1 MQVIQI
7 KDVCKAFDQRQV
19 LNNISL
25 SVEEGEIFG
34 LLGPSGAGKT
44 TLIKMLIGLLSAT
57 SGNIAIL
64 GKELDKK
71 IDESFPSFGMV
82 LDNDGLYDRLNCYD
96 NLELYARI
104 YSISNRKKVI
114 NDLLEKVGLIESS
127 KKSVSNLSKG
137 MRQRLSFARAILH
150 SPKIVFL
157 DEPTSGLDPATTLQ
171 IHSMMKMLKES
182 GTTIFLT
189 THNMNEAQKMCDHLA
204 LLNEGNIVE
213 EGTPEDIC
221 LHHRKKCE
229 VNIEMTNGEKYM
241 VDSHDLLTVLQTVLD
256 TNNKIRSI
264 HSNEPNL
271 EEVFIELTGRD
282 LRLKQLTTFV
292 LSSLNKLRI
301 H

>member
-171 IHSMMKMLKES
+171 IHSMMKTLKES

-229 VNIEMTNGEKYM
+229 VNIEMNNGEKYM

-282 LRLKQLTTFV
+282 LR
-292 LSSLNKLRI
+292 
-301 H
+301 

>member
-71 IDESFPSFGMV
+71 IDESFQSFGMV

-171 IHSMMKMLKES
+171 IHSMMKTLKES

-282 LRLKQLTTFV
+282 LR
-292 LSSLNKLRI
+292 
-301 H
+301 

>member
-7 KDVCKAFDQRQV
+7 KDVCKAFDQLQV

-171 IHSMMKMLKES
+171 IHSMMKTLKES

-221 LHHRKKCE
+221 LLHRKKCE

-241 VDSHDLLTVLQTVLD
+241 VDSHDLLRVLQTVLD

-282 LRLKQLTTFV
+282 LR
-292 LSSLNKLRI
+292 
-301 H
+301 

>member
-104 YSISNRKKVI
+104 YSISNRKRVI

-282 LRLKQLTTFV
+282 LR
-292 LSSLNKLRI
+292 
-301 H
+301 

>member
-7 KDVCKAFDQRQV
+7 KDVCKAFDQLQV

-171 IHSMMKMLKES
+171 IHSMMKTLKES

-221 LHHRKKCE
+221 LLHRKKCE

-282 LRLKQLTTFV
+282 LR
-292 LSSLNKLRI
+292 
-301 H
+301 

>member
-34 LLGPSGAGKT
+34 LLRPSGAGKT

-229 VNIEMTNGEKYM
+229 VNVEMTNGEKYM

-282 LRLKQLTTFV
+282 LR
-292 LSSLNKLRI
+292 
-301 H
+301 

>member
-241 VDSHDLLTVLQTVLD
+241 VDSH
-256 TNNKIRSI
+256 N
-264 HSNEPNL
+264 
-271 EEVFIELTGRD
+271 
-282 LRLKQLTTFV
+282 
-292 LSSLNKLRI
+292 
-301 H
+301 

>member
-7 KDVCKAFDQRQV
+7 EDVCKAFDQRQV

-282 LRLKQLTTFV
+282 LR
-292 LSSLNKLRI
+292 
-301 H
+301 

>member
-7 KDVCKAFDQRQV
+7 KDVCKAFDQLQV

-171 IHSMMKMLKES
+171 IHSMMKTLKES

-221 LHHRKKCE
+221 LLHRKKCE

-271 EEVFIELTGRD
+271 EEVFIELTGGD
-282 LRLKQLTTFV
+282 LR
-292 LSSLNKLRI
+292 
-301 H
+301 

>member
-64 GKELDKK
+64 GKGLDKK

-282 LRLKQLTTFV
+282 LR
-292 LSSLNKLRI
+292 
-301 H
+301 

>member
-96 NLELYARI
+96 NLNCMLEFIQLVI
-104 YSISNRKKVI
+104 EKK
-114 NDLLEKVGLIESS
+114 
-127 KKSVSNLSKG
+127 
-137 MRQRLSFARAILH
+137 
-150 SPKIVFL
+150 
-157 DEPTSGLDPATTLQ
+157 
-171 IHSMMKMLKES
+171 
-182 GTTIFLT
+182 
-189 THNMNEAQKMCDHLA
+189 
-204 LLNEGNIVE
+204 
-213 EGTPEDIC
+213 
-221 LHHRKKCE
+221 
-229 VNIEMTNGEKYM
+229 
-241 VDSHDLLTVLQTVLD
+241 
-256 TNNKIRSI
+256 
-264 HSNEPNL
+264 
-271 EEVFIELTGRD
+271 
-282 LRLKQLTTFV
+282 
-292 LSSLNKLRI
+292 
-301 H
+301 

>member
-7 KDVCKAFDQRQV
+7 KDVCKAFDQLQV

-34 LLGPSGAGKT
+34 LLGPLGAGKT

-171 IHSMMKMLKES
+171 IHSMMKTLKES

-221 LHHRKKCE
+221 LLHRKKCE

-282 LRLKQLTTFV
+282 LR
-292 LSSLNKLRI
+292 
-301 H
+301 

>member
-71 IDESFPSFGMV
+71 IDESFLSFGMV

-282 LRLKQLTTFV
+282 LR
-292 LSSLNKLRI
+292 
-301 H
+301 

>member
-127 KKSVSNLSKG
+127 NKSVSNLSKG

-171 IHSMMKMLKES
+171 IHSMMKTLKES

-282 LRLKQLTTFV
+282 LR
-292 LSSLNKLRI
+292 
-301 H
+301 

>member
-114 NDLLEKVGLIESS
+114 NDLLEKVGLTESS

-282 LRLKQLTTFV
+282 LR
-292 LSSLNKLRI
+292 
-301 H
+301 

>member
-1 MQVIQI
+1 MTFT
-7 KDVCKAFDQRQV
+7 FDQLQV

-282 LRLKQLTTFV
+282 LR
-292 LSSLNKLRI
+292 
-301 H
+301 

>member
-57 SGNIAIL
+57 SGNITIL

-96 NLELYARI
+96 NLERYARI

-171 IHSMMKMLKES
+171 IHSMMKTLKES

-282 LRLKQLTTFV
+282 LR
-292 LSSLNKLRI
+292 
-301 H
+301 

>member
-64 GKELDKK
+64 GKELDKNF
-71 IDESFPSFGMV
+71 DESFPSFGMV

-282 LRLKQLTTFV
+282 LR
-292 LSSLNKLRI
+292 
-301 H
+301 

>member
-57 SGNIAIL
+57 SGNIVIL

-282 LRLKQLTTFV
+282 LR
-292 LSSLNKLRI
+292 
-301 H
+301 

>member
-264 HSNEPNL
+264 HSVSYTHLTLPTNR
-271 EEVFIELTGRD
+271 EV
-282 LRLKQLTTFV
+282 
-292 LSSLNKLRI
+292 
-301 H
+301 

>member
-7 KDVCKAFDQRQV
+7 KDVCKAFDQLQV

-25 SVEEGEIFG
+25 SVEEGGIFG

-157 DEPTSGLDPATTLQ
+157 DEPTSGLDSATTLQ
-171 IHSMMKMLKES
+171 IHSMMKTLKES

-221 LHHRKKCE
+221 LLHRKKCE

-282 LRLKQLTTFV
+282 LR
-292 LSSLNKLRI
+292 
-301 H
+301 

>member
-57 SGNIAIL
+57 SRNIAIL

-171 IHSMMKMLKES
+171 IHSMMKTLKES

-282 LRLKQLTTFV
+282 LR
-292 LSSLNKLRI
+292 
-301 H
+301 

>member
-82 LDNDGLYDRLNCYD
+82 LDNDGLDDRLNCYD

-282 LRLKQLTTFV
+282 LR
-292 LSSLNKLRI
+292 
-301 H
+301 

>member
-7 KDVCKAFDQRQV
+7 KDVCKAFDQLQV

-34 LLGPSGAGKT
+34 VLGPSGAGKT

-171 IHSMMKMLKES
+171 IHSMMKTLKES

-221 LHHRKKCE
+221 LLHRKKCE

-282 LRLKQLTTFV
+282 LR
-292 LSSLNKLRI
+292 
-301 H
+301 

>member
-264 HSNEPNL
+264 HSNEPNM

-282 LRLKQLTTFV
+282 LR
-292 LSSLNKLRI
+292 
-301 H
+301 

>member
-7 KDVCKAFDQRQV
+7 KDVCKAFDQLQV

-171 IHSMMKMLKES
+171 IHSMMKTLKES

-221 LHHRKKCE
+221 LLHRKKCE
-229 VNIEMTNGEKYM
+229 VNIEMANGEKYM

-282 LRLKQLTTFV
+282 LR
-292 LSSLNKLRI
+292 
-301 H
+301 

>member
-1 MQVIQI
+1 MKKNILEI
-7 KDVCKAFDQRQV
+7 NNIDFSYGKKRV

-282 LRLKQLTTFV
+282 LR
-292 LSSLNKLRI
+292 
-301 H
+301 

>member
-104 YSISNRKKVI
+104 YSISSRKKVI

-171 IHSMMKMLKES
+171 IHSMMKTLKES

-282 LRLKQLTTFV
+282 LR
-292 LSSLNKLRI
+292 
-301 H
+301 

>member
-213 EGTPEDIC
+213 EGTPEYIC

-282 LRLKQLTTFV
+282 LR
-292 LSSLNKLRI
+292 
-301 H
+301 

>member
-57 SGNIAIL
+57 SGNIAML

-282 LRLKQLTTFV
+282 LR
-292 LSSLNKLRI
+292 
-301 H
+301 

>member
-182 GTTIFLT
+182 GTRIFLT

-282 LRLKQLTTFV
+282 LR
-292 LSSLNKLRI
+292 
-301 H
+301 

>member
-34 LLGPSGAGKT
+34 LLGPSGTGKT

-282 LRLKQLTTFV
+282 LR
-292 LSSLNKLRI
+292 
-301 H
+301 

>member
-82 LDNDGLYDRLNCYD
+82 LDNDGLYD
-96 NLELYARI
+96 RI

-229 VNIEMTNGEKYM
+229 VNVEMTNGEKYM

-282 LRLKQLTTFV
+282 LR
-292 LSSLNKLRI
+292 
-301 H
+301 

>member
-213 EGTPEDIC
+213 EGTPDDIC

-282 LRLKQLTTFV
+282 LR
-292 LSSLNKLRI
+292 
-301 H
+301 

>member
-82 LDNDGLYDRLNCYD
+82 FDNDGLYDRLNCYD

-282 LRLKQLTTFV
+282 LR
-292 LSSLNKLRI
+292 
-301 H
+301 

>member
-19 LNNISL
+19 LNHISL

-282 LRLKQLTTFV
+282 LR
-292 LSSLNKLRI
+292 
-301 H
+301 

>member
-34 LLGPSGAGKT
+34 LLEPSGAGKT

-171 IHSMMKMLKES
+171 IHSMMKTLKES

-282 LRLKQLTTFV
+282 LR
-292 LSSLNKLRI
+292 
-301 H
+301 